1 MEALPFPSPF
11 LHQRHTEKLFIPYL
25 TMNTLKKTLLT
36 VLLLPAAL
44 TLQATGKVDRTEVLR
59 QVEAQDAYVRDIRR
73 HFHLHPELS
82 GQEVETAKFLKAEL
96 KKMGG
101 LTIHDVP
108 GSTGFYAI
116 LDSKRPGKTIGLRT
130 DIDGLPIEESPT
142 NGGGKQKKWVSQN
155 KGVTQGCG
163 HDGHMAILLG
173 TARILTHLKDQ
184 LTGRVVFLFEEGEES
199 NSGIRPMIAALQNDG
214 VKFDVIYGN
223 HVASNVPSG
232 QLFVKEG
239 PIMAGMATLAYHIVG
254 RGGHVSR
261 PDKSVNP
268 VFAAANV
275 LTAISI
281 AWNNQRDLEKLV
293 TLGVTQLQGGQV
305 YNVIPNEVFIGG
317 SLRFFDGQAGERAL
331 QLVKDVSQHV
341 AAAHGCTVS
350 YTDRMKVDLPPVS
363 NDTTYTRYA
372 QKEIESLFPGHVTTD
387 EKFVWYGS
395 ETFALYSQLAP
406 TVFTLVGVNNP
417 EVGSTA
423 EHHNDKFD
431 LDEDA
436 LQYGVGA
443 MTQFVVGL
451 SEGN

>member
-1 MEALPFPSPF
+1 MSRFQILLLIGVLSLSPF
-11 LHQRHTEKLFIPYL
+11 
-25 TMNTLKKTLLT
+25 
-36 VLLLPAAL
+36 AL
-44 TLQATGKVDRTEVLR
+44 RGKGGLEYSDIRRLVAE
-59 QVEAQDAYVRDIRR
+59 QDSYVRDIRR

-82 GQEVETAKFLKAEL
+82 GQEIETVKRLKAEL
-96 KKMGG
+96 QQLGG
-101 LTIHDVP
+101 FELHDVP

-116 LDSKRPGKTIGLRT
+116 LETGRKGKTIGLRT
-130 DIDGLPIEESPT
+130 DIDGLPIDESPI
-142 NGGGKQKKWVSQN
+142 NGEGTPKRWVSQN
-155 KGVTQGCG
+155 LGVAQGCG

-173 TARILTHLKDQ
+173 TARILHSLRNQ
-184 LTGRVVFLFEEGEES
+184 LNGRFVFLFEEGEES

-214 VKFDVIYGN
+214 IVFDVIYGN

-239 PIMAGMATLAYHIVG
+239 PMMAGMATLAYHIVG

-268 VFAAANV
+268 VFAAADV
-275 LTAISI
+275 LTSISI

-293 TLGVTQLQGGQV
+293 TLGVTQLEGSKV

-317 SLRFFDGQAGERAL
+317 SLRFFDREAGEHAL
-331 QLVKDVSQHV
+331 NLVKNVSEHV

-350 YTDRMKVDLPPVS
+350 YTDRMKIDLPPVN
-363 NDTTYTRYA
+363 NDSAYTRYA
-372 QKEIESLFPGHVTTD
+372 LRELESIFPKRVTSD
-387 EKFVWYGS
+387 PQYVWYGS
-395 ETFALYSQLAP
+395 ETFALYNQLAP
-406 TVFTLVGVNNP
+406 TVFVLVGVNNK

-423 EHHNDKFD
+423 QHHNDKFD

-443 MTQFVVGL
+443 MTQFAVGL
-451 SEGN
+451 SKK

>member
-1 MEALPFPSPF
+1 
-11 LHQRHTEKLFIPYL
+11 
-25 TMNTLKKTLLT
+25 MNTLQKILFVGLLAT
-36 VLLLPAAL
+36 SPIA
-44 TLQATGKVDRTEVLR
+44 LQAIGDVDISEVR
-59 QVEAQDAYVRDIRR
+59 KQVEQQDSYVRDIRK
-73 HFHLHPELS
+73 HFHLYPEVS
-82 GQEVETAKFLKAEL
+82 GEEHETVKYLKAEL
-96 KKMGG
+96 KKIGG
-101 LTIHDVP
+101 ISIHDVP

-116 LDSKRPGKTIGLRT
+116 LNTKREGKTIGLRT
-130 DIDGLPIEESPT
+130 DIDGLPIEESPV
-142 NGGGKQKKWVSQN
+142 NGEGKNKKWVSLN
-155 KGVTQGCG
+155 KGITQGCG

-173 TARILTHLKDQ
+173 TARILSNLRDQ
-184 LTGRVVFLFEEGEES
+184 LRGKIVFIFEEGEES
-199 NSGIRPMIAALQNDG
+199 NSGIRPMIASLQQDG

-232 QLFVKEG
+232 QIFVKEG
-239 PIMAGMATLAYHIVG
+239 PIMAGMATLAYNIVG

-293 TLGVTQLQGGQV
+293 TLGVTQLEGGQV
-305 YNVIPNEVFIGG
+305 YNVIPNNVFIGG
-317 SLRFFDGQAGERAL
+317 SLRFFDRQAGEHAL
-331 QLVKDVSQHV
+331 QLVKNVSESV

-350 YTDRMKVDLPPVS
+350 YTEKMKVDLPPVC
-363 NDTTYTRYA
+363 NDTVYTQHA
-372 QKEIESLFPGHVTTD
+372 QKELETLYPDHITTD
-387 EKFVWYGS
+387 PQYVWYGS

-406 TVFTLVGVNNP
+406 TVFTLIGVNNK

-423 EHHNDKFD
+423 QHHNDAFD

-443 MTQFVVGL
+443 MTQFVVSL
-451 SEGN
+451 SR

>member
-1 MEALPFPSPF
+1 MSRFQILLLIGVLSLSPF
-11 LHQRHTEKLFIPYL
+11 
-25 TMNTLKKTLLT
+25 
-36 VLLLPAAL
+36 AL
-44 TLQATGKVDRTEVLR
+44 RGKGGLEYSDIRRLVAE
-59 QVEAQDAYVRDIRR
+59 QDSYVRDIRR

-82 GQEVETAKFLKAEL
+82 GQEIETVKRLKAEL
-96 KKMGG
+96 QQLGG
-101 LTIHDVP
+101 FELHDVP

-116 LDSKRPGKTIGLRT
+116 LETGRKGKTIGLRT
-130 DIDGLPIEESPT
+130 DIDGLPIDESPI
-142 NGGGKQKKWVSQN
+142 NGEGTPKRWVSQN
-155 KGVTQGCG
+155 PGVAQGCG

-173 TARILTHLKDQ
+173 TARILHSLRNQ
-184 LTGRVVFLFEEGEES
+184 LNGRFVFLFEEGEES

-214 VKFDVIYGN
+214 IVFDVIYGN

-239 PIMAGMATLAYHIVG
+239 PMMAGMATLAYHIVG

-268 VFAAANV
+268 VFAAADV
-275 LTAISI
+275 LTSISI

-293 TLGVTQLQGGQV
+293 TLGVTQLEGSKV

-317 SLRFFDGQAGERAL
+317 SLRFFDREAGEHAL
-331 QLVKDVSQHV
+331 NLVKNVSEHV

-350 YTDRMKVDLPPVS
+350 YTDRMKIDLPPVN
-363 NDTTYTRYA
+363 NDSAYTRYA
-372 QKEIESLFPGHVTTD
+372 LRELESIFPKRVTSD
-387 EKFVWYGS
+387 PQYVWYGS
-395 ETFALYSQLAP
+395 ETFALYNQLAP
-406 TVFTLVGVNNP
+406 TVFVLVGVNNK

-423 EHHNDKFD
+423 QHHNDKFD

-443 MTQFVVGL
+443 MTQFAVGL
-451 SEGN
+451 SKK

>member
-1 MEALPFPSPF
+1 MNRF
-11 LHQRHTEKLFIPYL
+11 QRLFSDHRSECGVALFIGILSTAPF
-25 TMNTLKKTLLT
+25 TLW
-36 VLLLPAAL
+36 
-44 TLQATGKVDRTEVLR
+44 GKGSVGVSEVRR
-59 QVEAQDAYVRDIRR
+59 QVAQQDAYVRDIRR
-73 HFHLHPELS
+73 HFHQHPELS

-96 KKMGG
+96 QKLGG
-101 LTIHDVP
+101 FDIHDVP

-116 LDSKRPGKTIGLRT
+116 LDAKRDGKTIGLRT
-130 DIDGLPIEESPT
+130 DIDGLPIEESPV

-155 KGVTQGCG
+155 KGVIQGCG
-163 HDGHMAILLG
+163 HDGHMAIILG
-173 TARILTHLKDQ
+173 TARILSNLRSQLK
-184 LTGRVVFLFEEGEES
+184 GRFVFIFEEGEES
-199 NSGIRPMIAALQNDG
+199 NSGIRPMIAALKRDG
-214 VKFDVIYGN
+214 IQFDVIYGN

-232 QLFVKEG
+232 KVFVKAG

-268 VFAAANV
+268 VFAAADV
-275 LTAISI
+275 LTSISV

-293 TLGVTQLQGGQV
+293 TLGVTQLEGGKV

-317 SLRFFDGQAGERAL
+317 SLRFFDHEAGNHAL
-331 QLVKDVSQHV
+331 HLVKSVSEHV

-350 YTDRMKVDLPPVS
+350 YTERMKVDLPPVT
-363 NDTTYTRYA
+363 NDTVYTTYA
-372 QKEIESLFPGHVTTD
+372 QQQIEALYPGRVTD
-387 EKFVWYGS
+387 DPQYIWYGS
-395 ETFALYSQLAP
+395 ETFALYRQLAP
-406 TVFTLVGVNNP
+406 IVFTLVGVNNP

-423 EHHNDKFD
+423 QHHNDKFD

-451 SEGN
+451 SK

>member
-1 MEALPFPSPF
+1 MNIFHRL
-11 LHQRHTEKLFIPYL
+11 LFIGILSTTPF
-25 TMNTLKKTLLT
+25 
-36 VLLLPAAL
+36 AL
-44 TLQATGKVDRTEVLR
+44 WGKGSVGVSEIRR
-59 QVEAQDAYVRDIRR
+59 QVAQQDSYVRDIRR
-73 HFHLHPELS
+73 HFHQHPELS
-82 GQEVETAKFLKAEL
+82 GQEVETVKFLKAEL
-96 KKMGG
+96 QQLGG
-101 LTIHDVP
+101 FDIHDVP

-116 LDSKRPGKTIGLRT
+116 LDTKRDGKTIGLRT
-130 DIDGLPIEESPT
+130 DIDGLPIEESPV

-155 KGVTQGCG
+155 KGVIQGCG
-163 HDGHMAILLG
+163 HDGHMAIILG
-173 TARILTHLKDQ
+173 TARILSHLRSQ
-184 LTGRVVFLFEEGEES
+184 LKGRFVFIFEEGEES
-199 NSGIRPMIAALQNDG
+199 NSGIRPMIAALKHDG
-214 VKFDVIYGN
+214 VQFDVIYGN

-232 QLFVKEG
+232 KVFVKAG

-268 VFAAANV
+268 VFTAADV
-275 LTAISI
+275 LTSISV

-293 TLGVTQLQGGQV
+293 TLGVTQLEGGKV

-317 SLRFFDGQAGERAL
+317 SLRFFDHEAGNHAL
-331 QLVKDVSQHV
+331 NLVKSVSEHV

-350 YTDRMKVDLPPVS
+350 YTERMKVDLPPVT
-363 NDTTYTRYA
+363 NDTVYTTYA
-372 QKEIESLFPGHVTTD
+372 QQQIETLYPGHVTD
-387 EKFVWYGS
+387 DPQYIWYGS

-423 EHHNDKFD
+423 QHHNDKFD

-443 MTQFVVGL
+443 MTQFAVGL
-451 SEGN
+451 SK

>member
-1 MEALPFPSPF
+1 MSRFQILLLIGVLSLSPF
-11 LHQRHTEKLFIPYL
+11 
-25 TMNTLKKTLLT
+25 
-36 VLLLPAAL
+36 AL
-44 TLQATGKVDRTEVLR
+44 RGKGGLEYADIRRLVAE
-59 QVEAQDAYVRDIRR
+59 QDSYVRDIRR

-82 GQEVETAKFLKAEL
+82 GQEIETVKRLKAEL
-96 KKMGG
+96 QQLGG
-101 LTIHDVP
+101 FELHDVP

-116 LDSKRPGKTIGLRT
+116 LETGRKGKTIGLRT
-130 DIDGLPIEESPT
+130 DIDGLPIDESPI
-142 NGGGKQKKWVSQN
+142 NGEGKPKHWVSQN
-155 KGVTQGCG
+155 PGVTQGCG

-173 TARILTHLKDQ
+173 TARILHSLRNQ
-184 LTGRVVFLFEEGEES
+184 LNGRFVFLFEEGEES

-214 VKFDVIYGN
+214 IVFDVIYGN

-239 PIMAGMATLAYHIVG
+239 PMMAGMATLAYHIVG

-268 VFAAANV
+268 VFAAADV
-275 LTAISI
+275 LTSISI

-293 TLGVTQLQGGQV
+293 TLGVTQLEGSKV

-317 SLRFFDGQAGERAL
+317 SLRFFDREAGEHAL
-331 QLVKDVSQHV
+331 NLVKNVSEHV

-350 YTDRMKVDLPPVS
+350 YTDRMKIDLPPVN
-363 NDTTYTRYA
+363 NDSAYTRYA
-372 QKEIESLFPGHVTTD
+372 LRELESIFPKRVTSD
-387 EKFVWYGS
+387 PQYVWYGS
-395 ETFALYSQLAP
+395 ETFALYNQLAP
-406 TVFTLVGVNNP
+406 TVFVLVGVNNK

-423 EHHNDKFD
+423 QHHNDKFD

-443 MTQFVVGL
+443 MTQFAVGL
-451 SEGN
+451 SKK

>member
-1 MEALPFPSPF
+1 MSRFQRLLLIGVLSLSPF
-11 LHQRHTEKLFIPYL
+11 
-25 TMNTLKKTLLT
+25 
-36 VLLLPAAL
+36 AL
-44 TLQATGKVDRTEVLR
+44 RGKGRLEYSDIRRLVAE
-59 QVEAQDAYVRDIRR
+59 QDSYVRDIRR

-82 GQEVETAKFLKAEL
+82 GQEIETVKRLKAEL
-96 KKMGG
+96 QQLGG
-101 LTIHDVP
+101 FELHDIP

-116 LDSKRPGKTIGLRT
+116 LETGRKGKTIGLRT
-130 DIDGLPIEESPT
+130 DIDGLPIDESPI
-142 NGGGKQKKWVSQN
+142 NGEGKPKRWVSQN
-155 KGVTQGCG
+155 PGVTQGCG

-173 TARILTHLKDQ
+173 TASILHSLRNQ
-184 LTGRVVFLFEEGEES
+184 LNGRFVFLFVEGEES

-214 VKFDVIYGN
+214 IVFDVIYGN

-239 PIMAGMATLAYHIVG
+239 PMMAGMATLAYHIIG

-268 VFAAANV
+268 VFAAADV
-275 LTAISI
+275 LTSISI

-293 TLGVTQLQGGQV
+293 TLGVTQLEGSKV

-317 SLRFFDGQAGERAL
+317 SLRFFDREAGKHAL
-331 QLVKDVSQHV
+331 DLVKKVSEHV

-350 YTDRMKVDLPPVS
+350 YTDRMKIDLPPVT
-363 NDTTYTRYA
+363 NDSAYTRYA
-372 QKEIESLFPGHVTTD
+372 LHELESIFPKQVTSD
-387 EKFVWYGS
+387 PQYVWYGS
-395 ETFALYSQLAP
+395 ETFALYNQLAP
-406 TVFTLVGVNNP
+406 TVFVLVGVNNK

-423 EHHNDKFD
+423 QHHNDKFD

-443 MTQFVVGL
+443 MTQFAVGL
-451 SEGN
+451 SKK

>member
-1 MEALPFPSPF
+1 MSRFQILLLIGVLSLSPF
-11 LHQRHTEKLFIPYL
+11 
-25 TMNTLKKTLLT
+25 
-36 VLLLPAAL
+36 AL
-44 TLQATGKVDRTEVLR
+44 RGKGGLEYADIRRLVAE
-59 QVEAQDAYVRDIRR
+59 QDSYVRDIRR

-82 GQEVETAKFLKAEL
+82 GQEIETVKRLKAEL
-96 KKMGG
+96 QQLGG
-101 LTIHDVP
+101 FELHDVP

-116 LDSKRPGKTIGLRT
+116 LETGRKGKTIGLRT
-130 DIDGLPIEESPT
+130 DIDGLPIDESPI
-142 NGGGKQKKWVSQN
+142 NGEGTPKRWVSQN
-155 KGVTQGCG
+155 PGVAQGCG

-173 TARILTHLKDQ
+173 TARILHSLRNQ
-184 LTGRVVFLFEEGEES
+184 LNGRFVFLFEEGEES

-214 VKFDVIYGN
+214 IVFDVIYGN

-239 PIMAGMATLAYHIVG
+239 PMMAGMATLAYHIVG

-268 VFAAANV
+268 VFAAADV
-275 LTAISI
+275 LTSISI

-293 TLGVTQLQGGQV
+293 TLGVTQLEGSKV

-317 SLRFFDGQAGERAL
+317 SLRFFDREAGEHAL
-331 QLVKDVSQHV
+331 NLVKNVSEHV

-350 YTDRMKVDLPPVS
+350 YTDRMKIDLPPVN
-363 NDTTYTRYA
+363 NDSAYTRYA
-372 QKEIESLFPGHVTTD
+372 LRELESIFPKRVTSD
-387 EKFVWYGS
+387 PQYVWYGS
-395 ETFALYSQLAP
+395 ETFALYNQLAP
-406 TVFTLVGVNNP
+406 TVFVLVGVNNK

-423 EHHNDKFD
+423 QHHNDKFD

-443 MTQFVVGL
+443 MTQFAVGL
-451 SEGN
+451 SKK

>member
-1 MEALPFPSPF
+1 MKILQRLSIIALFSLSPF
-11 LHQRHTEKLFIPYL
+11 
-25 TMNTLKKTLLT
+25 
-36 VLLLPAAL
+36 AL
-44 TLQATGKVDRTEVLR
+44 WGKRGVGTSDVLR
-59 QVEAQDAYVRDIRR
+59 LVAGQDSYVRELRK
-73 HFHLHPELS
+73 HFHLYPELS
-82 GQEVETAKFLKAEL
+82 GQEIETARRLKAEL
-96 KKMGG
+96 EQLDGFE
-101 LTIHDVP
+101 IHDVP

-116 LDSKRPGKTIGLRT
+116 LNTGRDGKTIGLRT

-142 NGGGKQKKWVSQN
+142 NGGDKPKKWVSRN
-155 KGVTQGCG
+155 AGVTQGCG
-163 HDGHMAILLG
+163 HDGHMAIILG
-173 TARILTHLKDQ
+173 TARILHSLRSQ
-184 LTGRVVFLFEEGEES
+184 LRGRIVFLFEEGEES
-199 NSGIRPMIAALQNDG
+199 NSGIRPMIAALQQDSIR
-214 VKFDVIYGN
+214 FDVIYGN

-232 QLFVKEG
+232 QIFVKEG

-275 LTAISI
+275 LTSISI

-293 TLGVTQLQGGQV
+293 TLGVTQLEGGRV

-317 SLRFFDGQAGERAL
+317 SLRFFDREAGENAL
-331 QLVKDVSQHV
+331 ELVKSVSEQV

-350 YTDRMKVDLPPVS
+350 YTDRMRVDLPPVS
-363 NDTTYTRYA
+363 NDTIYTRYA
-372 QKEIESLFPGHVTTD
+372 RQQIEALFPGHVTAD
-387 EKFVWYGS
+387 PQYVWYGS

-406 TVFTLVGVNNP
+406 TVFTLVGVNSP

-423 EHHNDKFD
+423 QHHNDKFD

-451 SEGN
+451 LARN

>member
-1 MEALPFPSPF
+1 
-11 LHQRHTEKLFIPYL
+11 
-25 TMNTLKKTLLT
+25 MNTLQKILFVGLLT
-36 VLLLPAAL
+36 TSPVAL
-44 TLQATGKVDRTEVLR
+44 FATGDVGLSEVR
-59 QVEAQDAYVRDIRR
+59 KQIQQQDSYIRDIRK

-82 GQEVETAKFLKAEL
+82 GQEVETAKYLKAEL
-96 KKMGG
+96 KKLGG
-101 LTIHDVP
+101 ISIHDVP

-116 LDSKRPGKTIGLRT
+116 LDTGHDGKTIGLRT
-130 DIDGLPIEESPT
+130 DIDGLPIEESPV
-142 NGGGKQKKWVSQN
+142 NGEGKPKKWVSLN

-173 TARILTHLKDQ
+173 TARILSNLRSQ
-184 LTGRVVFLFEEGEES
+184 LRGRFVFIFEEGEES
-199 NSGIRPMIAALQNDG
+199 NSGIRPMIAALQADG

-232 QLFVKEG
+232 LLFVKEG
-239 PIMAGMATLAYHIVG
+239 PIMAGMATLAYNIVG

-261 PDKSVNP
+261 PDKSINP

-275 LTAISI
+275 LTSISI

-293 TLGVTQLQGGQV
+293 TLGVTQLEGGQV
-305 YNVIPNEVFIGG
+305 YNVIPNSVFIGG
-317 SLRFFDGQAGERAL
+317 SLRFFDREAGEHAL
-331 QLVKDVSQHV
+331 QLVKQVSESV

-350 YTDRMKVDLPPVS
+350 YTERMKVDLPPVS
-363 NDTTYTRYA
+363 NDTTYTRHA
-372 QKEIESLFPGHVTTD
+372 QREIEALYPGHVVSD
-387 EKFVWYGS
+387 PQYVWYGS

-423 EHHNDKFD
+423 QHHNDKFD

-443 MTQFVVGL
+443 MTQFVVSL
-451 SEGN
+451 SQ

>member
-1 MEALPFPSPF
+1 MNRF
-11 LHQRHTEKLFIPYL
+11 QRLLFIGILSIAPF
-25 TMNTLKKTLLT
+25 TLW
-36 VLLLPAAL
+36 
-44 TLQATGKVDRTEVLR
+44 GKGSVGVSEVRR
-59 QVEAQDAYVRDIRR
+59 QVAQQDAYIRDIRR
-73 HFHLHPELS
+73 HFHQHPELS
-82 GQEVETAKFLKAEL
+82 GQEVETVKYLKAEL
-96 KKMGG
+96 QKLGG
-101 LTIHDVP
+101 FDIHDVP

-116 LDSKRPGKTIGLRT
+116 LDTKRDGKTIGLRT
-130 DIDGLPIEESPT
+130 DIDGLPIEESPV

-155 KGVTQGCG
+155 KGVIQGCG
-163 HDGHMAILLG
+163 HDGHMAIILG
-173 TARILTHLKDQ
+173 TARILNYLRSQLK
-184 LTGRVVFLFEEGEES
+184 GRFVFIFEEGEES
-199 NSGIRPMIAALQNDG
+199 NSGIRPMIAALKHDD

-232 QLFVKEG
+232 KVFVKAG

-268 VFAAANV
+268 VFAAADV
-275 LTAISI
+275 LTSISI

-293 TLGVTQLQGGQV
+293 TLGVTQLEGGKV

-317 SLRFFDGQAGERAL
+317 SLRFFDHDAGNHAL
-331 QLVKDVSQHV
+331 HLVKNISEHV

-350 YTDRMKVDLPPVS
+350 YTERMKVDLPPVT
-363 NDTTYTRYA
+363 NDTVYTRYA
-372 QKEIESLFPGHVTTD
+372 QQQIEALYPGRVTD
-387 EKFVWYGS
+387 DPQYVWYGS

-423 EHHNDKFD
+423 QHHNDKFD

-443 MTQFVVGL
+443 MTQFAVGL
-451 SEGN
+451 SK

>member
-1 MEALPFPSPF
+1 MNILQRLFIIAALSLSPF
-11 LHQRHTEKLFIPYL
+11 
-25 TMNTLKKTLLT
+25 
-36 VLLLPAAL
+36 AL
-44 TLQATGKVDRTEVLR
+44 WGKGGLGVSDIRRLVAE
-59 QVEAQDAYVRDIRR
+59 QDGYIRDIRK
-73 HFHLHPELS
+73 HFHLYPELS
-82 GQEVETAKFLKAEL
+82 GQEVETARRLKAEL
-96 KKMGG
+96 QQMGG
-101 LTIHDVP
+101 FDIHDVP

-116 LDSKRPGKTIGLRT
+116 LDTGRKGKTVGLRT

-142 NGGGKQKKWVSQN
+142 NGGGKQKKWVSLN
-155 KGVTQGCG
+155 AGVTQGCG
-163 HDGHMAILLG
+163 HDGHMAILLAS
-173 TARILTHLKDQ
+173 ARILHSLRNR
-184 LTGRVVFLFEEGEES
+184 LTGRIVFLFEEGEES
-199 NSGIRPMIAALQNDG
+199 NSGIRPMIAALQQDG
-214 VKFDVIYGN
+214 VRFDVIYGN

-239 PIMAGMATLAYHIVG
+239 PIMAGMATLAYHVVG

-275 LTAISI
+275 LTAISV

-293 TLGVTQLQGGQV
+293 TLGVTQLEGGKV

-317 SLRFFDGQAGERAL
+317 SLRFFDREAGEHAL
-331 QLVKDVSQHV
+331 GLVKRVSEQV
-341 AAAHGCTVS
+341 AAAHGCTIS
-350 YTDRMKVDLPPVS
+350 YTDRMRVDLPPVS

-372 QKEIESLFPGHVTTD
+372 QRQLEALYPGHVTTD
-387 EKFVWYGS
+387 PQYVWYGS

-406 TVFTLVGVNNP
+406 TVFTLVGVNSP

-423 EHHNDKFD
+423 QHHNDKFD

-436 LQYGVGA
+436 LPYGVGA

-451 SEGN
+451 LQ